1 LEQVVEMAQ
10 VNIAIDHGQTPEVAR
25 ASFERTVTAAQAQ
38 YSKWI
43 HRVDW
48 SADRTKVTL
57 AGPGYEVELS
67 YDDQK
72 VYARGT
78 VPLAFKLLEGPVKA
92 FIRQNS
98 ALPP

>member
-1 LEQVVEMAQ
+1 MAQ
-10 VNIAIDHGQTPEVAR
+10 LNIAIEHGQTPEAAR
-25 ASFERTVTAAQAQ
+25 GNFERTVNAAQAQ
-38 YSKWI
+38 YGRWI
-43 HRVDW
+43 HRLDW
-48 SADRTKVTL
+48 SADRTRVTL

-92 FIRQNS
+92 FIKQTLASTSFERKT
-98 ALPP
+98 

>member
-1 LEQVVEMAQ
+1 MAQ
-10 VNIAIDHGQTPEVAR
+10 VNIAIDHGLTTEA
-25 ASFERTVTAAQAQ
+25 AHANFERTVTAAQAQ

-43 HRVDW
+43 DRVDW
-48 SADRTKVTL
+48 SADRTRVTL
-57 AGPGYEVELS
+57 VGPGYEVELS

-92 FIRQNS
+92 FIRQTLAS
-98 ALPP
+98 PS